1 VLSVKCEI
9 LGGNMKVEFVMTENQ
24 AMNIRNTSKFKEH
37 RDEIRIV
44 RLE

>member
-1 VLSVKCEI
+1 
-9 LGGNMKVEFVMTENQ
+9 MKIEFVMTDNQ
-24 AMNIRNTSKFKEH
+24 AMNIKNTSRFKGH

>member
-1 VLSVKCEI
+1 
-9 LGGNMKVEFVMTENQ
+9 MKVEFVMTKKQ
-24 AMNIRNTSKFKEH
+24 VMNIRNTSKFKGY